1 MADKDL
7 LVFDEPLKGLDQSS
21 KDRLMAYLLSKIAN
35 KTVIWVSHDQ
45 SDEAY
50 FKAVNMIDLDK
61 SAYMCNL

>member
-1 MADKDL
+1 
-7 LVFDEPLKGLDQSS
+7 
-21 KDRLMAYLLSKIAN
+21 MAYLLSKIAN